1 MSESSEENNEQIL
14 VEQLRAGDPSAQ
26 AKLFRRFR
34 RPLWRQALK
43 IVGNPAVAEE
53 IVHDAWIRAMAAI
66 GSFEGRSRLGTWLT
80 SIVLNEA
87 RCHRRREVHSRLLF
101 SLRGGASSGRS
112 RREGEDPEDRGWI
125 ACLHGRSDET
135 PETILLDKEA
145 AGRVERALST
155 LTRTQRS
162 VVVLRDFQG
171 ASPAEACEVLEI
183 TDIAQ
188 RVHLCRARATL
199 RRALEDDGRLCA

>member
-1 MSESSEENNEQIL
+1 MSPSSNEQVL
-14 VEQLRAGDPSAQ
+14 VERLRAGDPAAQ

-34 RPLWRQALK
+34 RRLWRQALK

-87 RCHRRREVHSRLLF
+87 RGHRRREARFRPLS
-101 SLRGGASSGRS
+101 SLRRGACARS
-112 RREGEDPEDRGWI
+112 RRDGEDSEDHGWND
-125 ACLHGRSDET
+125 CVHGQSDET
-135 PETILLDKEA
+135 PETVLLDKEA
-145 AGRVERALST
+145 AGRVERALNS

-171 ASPAEACEVLEI
+171 VSPAEACEVLEI
-183 TDIAQ
+183 TDVAQ
-188 RVHLCRARATL
+188 RVHLSRARATL
-199 RRALEDDGRLCA
+199 RRALEDEGRLCA